1 MGSEVLK
8 VDLEEDLVV
17 YGEPEQVAVFKKLS
31 PEKLEAIVLEHRDH
45 GKRLAWSFLN
55 HWRVRMKHDD
65 VISVVGAALCEAA
78 NRFDETKG
86 VAFKTFFFYHLR
98 GMLLKEIAR
107 VIHEQKV
114 LQFMPHTLIADSQFA
129 DSAQSSSWVL
139 PLVESNNPERII
151 ERRESARMCWDACAQ
166 LDPLERDVL
175 IRHYVYDEPLVDI
188 AEQLNYC
195 RCHISRVKSR
205 ALSKLEKFIR
215 ARRPDQIL
223 EQPAK
228 VAPLAVEVTRTNKSR
243 RNSYTGGRGRRR
255 PAITTAI
262 PVQRLR
268 NRA

>member
-1 MGSEVLK
+1 MGSEQRN
-8 VDLEEDLVV
+8 VDLEVDQDPIADAESVS
-17 YGEPEQVAVFKKLS
+17 VFRKLS
-31 PEKLEAIVLEHRDH
+31 PEKMEAIILEHRDH

-65 VISVVGAALCEAA
+65 VVSVVGAALCEAA
-78 NRFDETKG
+78 NRFDEEKG

-107 VIHEQKV
+107 MIHEQKV
-114 LQFMPHTLIADSQFA
+114 LQFMPNSLIADSQFQ
-129 DSAQSSSWVL
+129 DVAQGSTWVL

-175 IRHYVYDEPLVDI
+175 IRHYVYDEPLVEI
-188 AEQLNYC
+188 AESLNYC

-205 ALSKLEKFIR
+205 ALAKLEKLIR
-215 ARRPDQIL
+215 AKRPDQIVEL
-223 EQPAK
+223 PMKAA
-228 VAPLAVEVTRTNKSR
+228 VLAVEVTRVPNSR

-255 PAITTAI
+255 PSMPA
-262 PVQRLR
+262 PVSAPRLR